1 MMFKN
6 KGGQAPLEI
15 RRRRCLRS
23 LTGQAAVEMAV
34 FGSIILL
41 IFSVLLS
48 YTQRLNDQQYLQM
61 ETFRRAL
68 EKAET
73 FQDPDAGGGAS
84 VQLSLIQDRHHF
96 GASSGFKKGSPQR
109 MSASSNVYWAVPKV
123 DGTKSYSFIT
133 YRVNEDQDEITIL
146 YDYGEDEKGDEKIRI
161 FGRELDFEFDYDPED
176 EDFKLDDIFRTE
188 DMSSTSVASFKEQ
201 IRKQETHGAI
211 TNKRASWLKRIVTTT
226 IRYSVGPEEPEE
238 AKDVRVFW
246 APEQG
251 LYRDSD
257 GQYKYSE
264 STVGTEVGRGRT
276 WRTAF

>member
-1 MMFKN
+1 MIFKN
-6 KGGQAPLEI
+6 KGGQAV
-15 RRRRCLRS
+15 
-23 LTGQAAVEMAV
+23 VEMAV
-34 FGSIILL
+34 FGGIILL

-61 ETFRRAL
+61 EAFRRAL
-68 EKAET
+68 ERAEI

-84 VQLSLIQDRHHF
+84 VQFSLIQDRHHF

-133 YRVNEDQDEITIL
+133 YRVNEDQEEITIL
-146 YDYGEDEKGDEKIRI
+146 YDYGEDEKGDEKII
-161 FGRELDFEFDYDPED
+161 ISAGDGTEFEFDYDPED
-176 EDFKLDDIFRTE
+176 EDFELNDVFRTE
-188 DMSSTSVASFKEQ
+188 DMSSTSVASFREE
-201 IRKQETHGAI
+201 IIKQETHGAI
-211 TNKRASWLKRIVTTT
+211 TNKRASGLKRTVTTT

-238 AKDVRVFW
+238 DKDVRVFW

-257 GQYKYSE
+257 DGQYKYGE
-264 STVGTEVGRGRT
+264 STVGTEVKRGRT